1 MTRTHT
7 PAWILTG
14 QEGPSSLQFVDS
26 LELPQ
31 LGDHDV
37 LVKIHAASLNYREVV
52 IAQGKLGLD
61 IKDKLVPG
69 SDGAGV
75 VEAVG
80 SNVRQ
85 FQPGDRVCTHMT
97 RDMPDDA
104 PATFADIQ
112 AGLGQKLDG
121 TLRPYGVFHDTS
133 LVKMSPTLTF
143 AEAATLTC
151 SGLTAWNA
159 LFGLP
164 GKEPK
169 KGEVVLVQGTG
180 GVSIAALQV
189 SLPSVSKESRRTRRT
204 NAVQFAIASGAMV
217 IATTSSD
224 QKTAKLKALG
234 AQHVVNYKTTPKWGE
249 IVKSLTPDG
258 RGVHIVVDVGGLS
271 TLRQSLESV
280 RPEGM
285 IALTGLLGDAGADV
299 PTILDGLTY
308 LCITRGL
315 LLGSRAQFDAMNR
328 FIEEKGIKPVLD
340 ERMFT
345 LAEAKEALEYV
356 TQQRHFSKVAIDIS

>member
-1 MTRTHT
+1 MSASHT
-7 PAWILTG
+7 PAWILSG
-14 QEGPSSLQFVDS
+14 QAGPSSLQFVES

-31 LGDHDV
+31 LHDHDV
-37 LVKIHAASLNYREVV
+37 LVRIHAASLNYRELVL
-52 IAQGKLGLD
+52 AQGKFGLD
-61 IKDKLVPG
+61 IKPNIVPG

-80 SNVRQ
+80 SSVSH
-85 FQPGDRVCTHMT
+85 FQPGDRVCMHLT
-97 RDMPDDA
+97 RNVPDDA
-104 PATFADIQ
+104 PATFIDVQ
-112 AGLGQKLDG
+112 SGLGQKLDG
-121 TLRPYGVFHDTS
+121 TLRRHGIFHDTS
-133 LVKMSPTLTF
+133 LVKMPPSLSF

-164 GKEPK
+164 GKAPNP
-169 KGEVVLVQGTG
+169 GDIVLVQGTG
-180 GVSIAALQV
+180 GVSIAALQ
-189 SLPSVSKESRRTRRT
+189 
-204 NAVQFAIASGAMV
+204 FAIASGATV

-224 QKTAKLKALG
+224 EKAAKLTALG
-234 AQHVVNYKTTPKWGE
+234 AHHVVNYRTTPAWGAV
-249 IVKSLTPDG
+249 VKSLTPDG

-285 IALTGLLGDAGADV
+285 IALTGLLGDTQSAV

-315 LLGSRAQFDAMNR
+315 LLGSRVQFDAMNR
-328 FIEEKGIKPVLD
+328 FIEEKRIKPVLD
-340 ERMFT
+340 ERTFT
-345 LAEAKEALEYV
+345 LGEVKEAFEYM
-356 TQQRHFSKVAIDIS
+356 TQQRHFSKVAINIS

>member
-1 MTRTHT
+1 M
-7 PAWILTG
+7 P
-14 QEGPSSLQFVDS
+14 PS
-26 LELPQ
+26 
-31 LGDHDV
+31 
-37 LVKIHAASLNYREVV
+37 
-52 IAQGKLGLD
+52 
-61 IKDKLVPG
+61 
-69 SDGAGV
+69 
-75 VEAVG
+75 
-80 SNVRQ
+80 
-85 FQPGDRVCTHMT
+85 
-97 RDMPDDA
+97 
-104 PATFADIQ
+104 
-112 AGLGQKLDG
+112 
-121 TLRPYGVFHDTS
+121 
-133 LVKMSPTLTF
+133 LTF

-180 GVSIAALQV
+180 GVSIAALQ
-189 SLPSVSKESRRTRRT
+189 
-204 NAVQFAIASGAMV
+204 FAIASGAMV

-234 AQHVVNYKTTPKWGE
+234 AQHVVNYKTTPKWRE

-258 RGVHIVVDVGGLS
+258 RGVHIVVDVSGLS
-271 TLRQSLESV
+271 TLRQSLVSV

-299 PTILDGLTY
+299 PTVLDSLTY

-315 LLGSRAQFDAMNR
+315 LLGSRAQFEAMNR